1 MCIYIYEYI
10 SILILSTCIFL
21 YMHNMYVHVT
31 VITAIRIFRVPQ
43 RFSLDLT
50 QSPSYGASPG
60 ITHKE
65 KRCQRNKKKWRGIIF
80 FECLDWRGHF
90 EDHVSCINYKC
101 SISMMC
107 TEWAFNIK
115 KNKTQNAKPH
125 ICLQR
130 FWEED
135 SPHGFGGWS
144 QFELRPKF
152 ESDVRLCRWR
162 PKDIKV
168 LCSFLVDM
176 LKELFGKFPDFGQVR
191 FL

>member
-1 MCIYIYEYI
+1 MSEVKIVPTAKQKKGSLKNKGCFFWYHIYLLVSDQKQQQMFMCIYIYEYI

-80 FECLDWRGHF
+80 FECLD
-90 EDHVSCINYKC
+90 
-101 SISMMC
+101 
-107 TEWAFNIK
+107 
-115 KNKTQNAKPH
+115 
-125 ICLQR
+125 
-130 FWEED
+130 
-135 SPHGFGGWS
+135 
-144 QFELRPKF
+144 
-152 ESDVRLCRWR
+152 
-162 PKDIKV
+162 
-168 LCSFLVDM
+168 
-176 LKELFGKFPDFGQVR
+176 
-191 FL
+191 